1 VAKRTF
7 LAEAFALPTTHS
19 GRWGMRHANIMNE
32 RLRSCVEDEMLMY
45 STLASGSS
53 CLAWSVGR
61 IEENRAPEYF
71 IGKAMQ
77 AVRIRLSEK
86 NADQAPD
93 TWLLLSVYALAITE
107 FWGAMPEIWTKC
119 PTRYTGVLSLDKRSV
134 LRTSRI
140 HMCALV
146 RLVEDAGGWE
156 SVDSYVLESSIL
168 AGKYMAL
175 YEMTMPVIPL
185 TWDPGPMPKA
195 RRDELQI
202 QPHNTLPQLGKK
214 LLTVPMRHKLAQAIG
229 DVIDFARMAHCTWS
243 HADRLTSLDENWLF
257 LRHQALV
264 YQLLSLGDSLQPLE
278 NCVRITTLLFLLNAT
293 EYHGAYVSAR
303 MTLQH
308 LISALV
314 RARFWEDD
322 DLGHVQGV
330 VRWCICTGAMTLEPS
345 RERDWFRGMLVRFS
359 LSSSSV
365 WTEDAFQEG
374 LEPYLFLAVKQKVQ
388 LSGLIES
395 LFWKRQV

>member
-1 VAKRTF
+1 
-7 LAEAFALPTTHS
+7 
-19 GRWGMRHANIMNE
+19 
-32 RLRSCVEDEMLMY
+32 
-45 STLASGSS
+45 
-53 CLAWSVGR
+53 
-61 IEENRAPEYF
+61 
-71 IGKAMQ
+71 
-77 AVRIRLSEK
+77 
-86 NADQAPD
+86 
-93 TWLLLSVYALAITE
+93 
-107 FWGAMPEIWTKC
+107 
-119 PTRYTGVLSLDKRSV
+119 
-134 LRTSRI
+134 
-140 HMCALV
+140 MCALV
-146 RLVEDAGGWE
+146 RLVEDAGGWG

-168 AGKYMAL
+168 ADKYMAL

-195 RRDELQI
+195 RQDELQI
-202 QPHNTLPQLGKK
+202 QPQSTLPQLGKK
-214 LLTVPMRHKLAQAIG
+214 LLKVPMCHKLAQVIG

-264 YQLLSLGDSLQPLE
+264 YRLLSLGDSLQPLE

-314 RARFWEDD
+314 RARFWEED
-322 DLGHVQGV
+322 DLGYEQGV
-330 VRWCICTGAMTLEPS
+330 VRWCICMGALTLEPS
-345 RERDWFRGMLVRFS
+345 KERDWFRGMLVRFS
-359 LSSSSV
+359 LSSSSL

-395 LFWKRQV
+395 LFSESQV